1 MRAKAAALF
10 MLAAALARSQPA
22 DAGRSFKVNLPQD
35 APLALISADWGSSRA
50 TARGGAVEVEIHS
63 TLQFRNSSP
72 KRLRGVSL
80 LVLAQQVAP
89 GGKASVTVPAL
100 DVAPGEQFP
109 VRVDLALMRPLA
121 APSNG
126 ALVEIGLDG
135 VLFEDLTFYG
145 PDRLKT
151 RRVLIAWDLEARRD
165 RRALAAALKSGG
177 PEALRAKL
185 IDILARA
192 GQPQGDMR
200 AARSLPATNLQE
212 TAVELAFVG
221 QPGAPVELLN
231 GSAKLAGVEAR
242 SPRFDLLN
250 RSGRTIKFV
259 EVYWLLKSQNGQL
272 VPAGSL
278 PAEITLKP
286 GERSTVSRSGAL
298 RVGQPIAG
306 LTGFVN
312 AVEFENGEMW
322 IPPRPGEGPTA
333 SAISGEERRL
343 AELYRRKGL
352 EAVIQQLNP
361 AR

>member
-1 MRAKAAALF
+1 MRGKMIVLIASAAAF
-10 MLAAALARSQPA
+10 SWSQSA
-22 DAGRSFKVNLPQD
+22 DTQRSFKVNLPQD

-50 TARGGAVEVEIHS
+50 TARGGAMEVEIHS
-63 TLQFRNSSP
+63 TLQFRNSSS

-100 DVAPGEQFP
+100 DVGPGEQFP

-121 APSNG
+121 APSAE
-126 ALVEIGLDG
+126 ALVQIGLDG

-145 PDRLKT
+145 PDHLRT

-165 RRALAAALKSGG
+165 RRALQAVLRTAG
-177 PEALRAKL
+177 PEGLRARL

-200 AARSLPATNLQE
+200 AARSLPATNVPE
-212 TAVELAFVG
+212 TSVELAFVG

-231 GSAKLAGVEAR
+231 GSARLAGAEAR
-242 SPRFDLLN
+242 SPKFDLLN

-259 EVYWLLKSQNGQL
+259 EVYWLLKSQSGQL
-272 VPAGSL
+272 APAGSL
-278 PAEITLKP
+278 PTELTLKP
-286 GERSTVSRSGAL
+286 GERSTVSRSGSL
-298 RVGQPIAG
+298 RMGQPIAG

-322 IPPRPGEGPTA
+322 VPPRPGEGPMA